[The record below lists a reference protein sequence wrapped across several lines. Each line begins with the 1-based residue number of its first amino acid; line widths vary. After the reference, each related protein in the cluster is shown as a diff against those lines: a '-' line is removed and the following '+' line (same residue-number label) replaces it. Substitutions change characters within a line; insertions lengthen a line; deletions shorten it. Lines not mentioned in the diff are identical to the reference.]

1 MLVSRIKLIANR
13 CHHPKTALAAQVC
26 GEEWEDRVALDAGGA
41 AHLTERAQFERIM
54 AAGYLAFDQAPLLQ
68 VHGQPRPAGRHTP
81 ALPCSS
87 AVQGGRR
94 AGGDNYGE
102 LWTVTG

>member
-68 VHGQPRPAGRHTP
+68 VHRAWAAPSSRPAYAR
-81 ALPCSS
+81 AAMQQCS
-87 AVQGGRR
+87 
-94 AGGDNYGE
+94 AGGPQG
-102 LWTVTG
+102 WR